1 MHSMSYIVYYLHL
14 FTSCHGFFTAVII
27 GFEMEEYTVFESNG
41 VVTLVVSVMEG
52 NIKTR
57 ITASLS
63 TINGSALG
71 RFTVLFFVQN
81 ARCDMM
87 NLV

>member
-1 MHSMSYIVYYLHL
+1 
-14 FTSCHGFFTAVII
+14 
-27 GFEMEEYTVFESNG
+27 MEEYTVFESNG

-52 NIKTR
+52 NIKTP

-81 ARCDMM
+81 AMCDMM